1 MQNKGRKM
9 TQELMDR
16 RKHHDYSS
24 ITAYLPKEKIR
35 RLKAIA
41 AMNDLTLSE
50 AIEAATDAW
59 AERISSS
66 DQPPEGISR

>member
-1 MQNKGRKM
+1 M

-16 RKHHDYSS
+16 RKHPDYSS

-50 AIEAATDAW
+50 AVEAATDAW
-59 AERISSS
+59 VDGLSNTDA
-66 DQPPEGISR
+66 PAGK

>member
-1 MQNKGRKM
+1 M

-16 RKHHDYSS
+16 RKHKDYSS

-50 AIEAATDAW
+50 AVEAATDAW
-59 AERISSS
+59 ADGMSTTNT
-66 DQPPEGISR
+66 PAGK

>member
-1 MQNKGRKM
+1 M

-16 RKHHDYSS
+16 RKHPDYSS

-50 AIEAATDAW
+50 AVEAATDAW
-59 AERISSS
+59 AEELSGS
-66 DQPPEGISR
+66 DQPPAGI